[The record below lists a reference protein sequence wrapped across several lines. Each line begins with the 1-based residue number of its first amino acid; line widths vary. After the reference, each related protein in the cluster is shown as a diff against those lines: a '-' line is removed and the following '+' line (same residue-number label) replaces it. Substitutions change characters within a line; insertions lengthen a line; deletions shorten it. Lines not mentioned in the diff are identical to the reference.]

1 MTKNI
6 INPQHPNVQ
15 MMYKGVA
22 TDSLSY
28 AVSAA
33 QAAIEE

>member
-1 MTKNI
+1 MTKTI

-22 TDSLSY
+22 TNSLSY

-33 QAAIEE
+33 QAAIED